1 LITDGNSNINSQD
14 TIPEAQRLRELG
26 VHVIVVAIN
35 YDGEMDRVEMDAI
48 ASQPAAQNVFWVNDY
63 SDLSG
68 VEGAIFAKLSSPG
81 RLPYHV
87 GTLRYIIL

>member
-1 LITDGNSNINSQD
+1 MILITDGNSNINSQD
-14 TIPEAQRLRELG
+14 TIPEALRLREQG
-26 VHVIVVAIN
+26 VHIIVVAID
-35 YDGEMDRVEMDAI
+35 YSGEMNRQEMDAV

-81 RLPYHV
+81 KFALC
-87 GTLRYIIL
+87 